1 LISKEYIFVSDIQ
14 DLLIGD
20 VIFSKISIMN
30 ESIGD
35 NQLNI

>member
-1 LISKEYIFVSDIQ
+1 MSDIQ

-20 VIFSKISIMN
+20 VIFSKISIVD

-35 NQLNI
+35 DQLDI